1 MARTTYVVV
10 VDLEEYELTLLDERR
25 WGTDDPDAAPKRPSD
40 LTLSLSRGL
49 PSPGWGRNALVVD
62 WATDCVVAF
71 GWVERELGRVQTDLD
86 RVVKLTGLWWVPQPI
101 EVDAILKA
109 MPNFHKGRVRLAM
122 QSRQGYEL
130 SEGAARKVDSFLEGH
145 LGPDFWENV
154 DRPSEAQ
161 LRTATSPEVTQETID
176 AVTTALAFTGMSAR
190 RKLTDEFGSEDPELE
205 LVEERLAQE
214 FTPTEASL
222 IEADLRHFPDMDA
235 RQRNHGVFS
244 FTDGERRLTV
254 WNVNTHGVETAIGV
268 DLVYYNAT
276 FESYVVVQ
284 YKRSPD
290 GDVLAPLD
298 DRLDRQLD
306 RMMQLEESAPDPSN
320 SAAVGTV
327 PADYRLG
334 GCAFVKFVNVREN
347 AQVLNQLLIGSYAPA
362 RLLVRLRDSGQLK
375 GDRGGKS
382 ITKKNVGRRLLDS
395 MIFPRLVAEGWVGT
409 VGVAPGL
416 KNLLD
421 AAAEE
426 NRRVVLAVG
435 ETQSSA

>member
-10 VDLEEYELTLLDERR
+10 VDLEEYELTRLDEAY
-25 WGTDDPDAAPKRPSD
+25 WGRDDSDAAPERPTD
-40 LTLSLSRGL
+40 LTLSLSRAL
-49 PSPGWGRNALVVD
+49 QSPGFGRNAIVVD
-62 WATDCVVAF
+62 WATNCVVAF
-71 GWVERELGRVQTDLD
+71 GWVQRERGRVQTDLD
-86 RVVKLTGLWWVPQPI
+86 RVVKLIGLWWVPQPI
-101 EVDAILKA
+101 EVKAILKA
-109 MPNFHKGRVRLAM
+109 MPNFHKARVRLAM
-122 QSRQGYEL
+122 QSRQGGEL
-130 SEGAARKVDSFLEGH
+130 TEGAARKVDSFIEGH

-154 DRPSEAQ
+154 EIPSEGQ
-161 LRTATSPEVTQETID
+161 LRAATSPEVTQETID

-190 RKLTDEFGSEDPELE
+190 QKLTTEFGSEDPGLE
-205 LVEERLAQE
+205 TIEKRLAKE

-222 IEADLRHFPDMDA
+222 IEADLRHFPDMHA

-254 WNVNTHGVETAIGV
+254 WNVNTHKVETAIGV

-276 FESYVVVQ
+276 YRSYVVVQ
-284 YKRSPD
+284 YKRSGD

-298 DRLDRQLD
+298 ERLDSQLD
-306 RMMQLEESAPDPSN
+306 RMMRLEELAPDPSI
-320 SAAVGTV
+320 SAA
-327 PADYRLG
+327 ADTAPEEYRLG
-334 GCAFVKFVNVREN
+334 GCAFVKFVNAREN
-347 AQVLNQLLIGSYAPA
+347 ATVLNQILIGSYAPA
-362 RLLVRLRDSGQLK
+362 RLLVKLRDSGQLK

-416 KNLLD
+416 KSLID

-435 ETQSSA
+435 ETQSSG